1 MEWVAEEVFRP
12 LELHKEGE
20 RMAKLSNRMVQYE
33 APDGYVYDWAE
44 PKEDN
49 HLYVKYLFLSKN
61 DKIENYTLVKD
72 PRGN

>member
-1 MEWVAEEVFRP
+1 
-12 LELHKEGE
+12 
-20 RMAKLSNRMVQYE
+20 MAKLSNRMVQYE